1 MKDINELL
9 QKFEDIQDLPV
20 SEEILGAYMEGKL
33 VGSILDEVA
42 QQVSTDIH
50 LRELLHDIS
59 KISTD
64 EQVGNS
70 HPWDIYEGDYG
81 YWELGLPPVLS
92 PKDMTLDIEEEK
104 NEEFLDNNDRFMEK
118 DALYP
123 QEAENSLGDNPL
135 NSNVMEKKTSKTYGY
150 ESNPNKDT
158 YDPNIDQ
165 GPQPSCAIR
174 SQEIV
179 LRDYGIAI
187 PQEELIQYAIKNG
200 WYDPDPVKGGTPRKY
215 VGNILEACGIPTQ
228 RTENATI
235 YDIISELRAGHRV
248 IVSVDADEL
257 WIKKDPSL
265 VNRLF
270 GDFKNKVQDAFDTL
284 NGVQGANHA
293 LIVAGVTVNPKDP
306 SDIRVT
312 LIDSGRG
319 DACIEYKLSDFE
331 EALEDSNHYMIST
344 TIPAPYQYNYETREM
359 EPSSFYT
366 NYIPSIP
373 KLPIGTHNEFV
384 LDESYYVKYADY
396 APEYHVISSDKDH
409 SEHENSKTENDD
421 SFRQKD
427 QDDTFNKKEDDI
439 QSSSTSVSHGYGYNE
454 DLTKDHD
461 NTFTSD
467 DGTDEDDDHENEYTQ
482 TYDDI
487 DGDSLSGDE

>member
-1 MKDINELL
+1 MKDLKELL
-9 QKFEDIQDLPV
+9 QQFEDIQDLTV
-20 SEEILGAYMEGKL
+20 SEEVLGAYMEGRL
-33 VGSILDEVA
+33 EDSELEGVA
-42 QQVSTDIH
+42 RIVESDNH
-50 LRELLHDIS
+50 LSEMIQDASEDNNVEL
-59 KISTD
+59 
-64 EQVGNS
+64 GNKS

-81 YWELGLPPVLS
+81 FWELGLPPVLS
-92 PKDMTLDIEEEK
+92 PKDTTSDVEEEN
-104 NEEFLDNNDRFMEK
+104 NEEFLDGNDRFKGEET
-118 DALYP
+118 LYP
-123 QEAENSLGDNPL
+123 QNAENSLSDNPL
-135 NSNVMEKKTSKTYGY
+135 KSSVMAKKTSKTFGY

-174 SQEIV
+174 SQEII

-187 PQEELIQYAIKNG
+187 PQEELIQYAIQNG
-200 WYDPDPVKGGTPRKY
+200 WYDPDPVNGGTPRQC
-215 VGNILEACGIPTQ
+215 VGNILDACGIPTQ

-248 IVSVDADEL
+248 IVSVDANEL

-270 GDFKNKVQDAFDTL
+270 GEFENKVQDAFDAL

-331 EALEDSNHYMIST
+331 EALADSNHYMIST
-344 TIPAPYQYNYETREM
+344 TIPAPYQYNFETHEM

-366 NYIPSIP
+366 DYIPSMCS
-373 KLPIGTHNEFV
+373 LPMDLHNEFV
-384 LDESYYVKYADY
+384 LDELYYDKYAEY
-396 APEYHVISSDKDH
+396 TPEYQVISSTKEDSGNEDNETDNA
-409 SEHENSKTENDD
+409 SSVYENNEDNIL
-421 SFRQKD
+421 
-427 QDDTFNKKEDDI
+427 NKKEDA
-439 QSSSTSVSHGYGYNE
+439 QSS
-454 DLTKDHD
+454 LT
-461 NTFTSD
+461 NGSD
-467 DGTDEDDDHENEYTQ
+467 GDDHNDDLIEEPDNAFESVDDSDEYTEN
-482 TYDDI
+482 YDDI
-487 DGDSLSGDE
+487 DGDNLPEDE